1 MEWDELNAGIADLQ
15 QNEDA
20 PAESETG
27 NPETNENAQESS
39 DSADDISEVE
49 NSEESDSEDT
59 SPAEENGETGI
70 TEEPET
76 EVEEGSLS
84 SDAVTISG
92 NAIILPE
99 GYDFTSFASSTESED
114 AVVQAIKEQTT
125 YLNCGFATVSFLLG
139 VIIGSVLIYNFRL
152 RRV

>member
-1 MEWDELNAGIADLQ
+1 MEWDELNSGVADLQ
-15 QNEDA
+15 QDEDA
-20 PAESETG
+20 PAESETD
-27 NPETNENAQESS
+27 NPETDENAQESS
-39 DSADDISEVE
+39 DSADDIPED
-49 NSEESDSEDT
+49 SEESNSEDT
-59 SPAEENGETGI
+59 SLSKEDAETDI

-76 EVEEGSLS
+76 ESEEGSS
-84 SDAVTISG
+84 PSDAVTISG